1 MKFLSSLFL
10 LVFPLLAMSE
20 SIFGTMDNTHVTLNT
35 ATVVGLRLAFADFE
49 KSGQDINNFE
59 VTISELKASN
69 GEGVDGK
76 DVIGVTFLA
85 KLIPGKRG
93 LGNANRLE
101 QSINYVISAESGKIL
116 GVYGTK

>member
-1 MKFLSSLFL
+1 
-10 LVFPLLAMSE
+10 
-20 SIFGTMDNTHVTLNT
+20 MDNNRVRLNT
-35 ATVVGLRLAFADFE
+35 ATIVGLRSAYEDFE
-49 KSGQDINNFE
+49 KTGQDINNFE
-59 VTISELKASN
+59 ITIYERKASN

-93 LGNANRLE
+93 LGNANRLGK
-101 QSINYVISAESGKIL
+101 SINYVISPESGEIL